1 MPAMGHG
8 PKESMTRLPGVS
20 IDILHGLA
28 KLRLARDLRSKQT
41 PESWFAVKATQFF
54 SQNLGG
60 S

>member
-1 MPAMGHG
+1 MPAAVREG
-8 PKESMTRLPGVS
+8 KESMTRLLGVS

-28 KLRLARDLRSKQT
+28 KLRLARDLRAKQT
-41 PESWFAVKATQFF
+41 SESWFSLKATQFF